1 MQTDFSILAQQQ
13 AGSPNDM
20 FKTIAIFAIFYGIL
34 YILFMRPQK
43 KKQAVHKQ
51 MVAALKKDDKVI
63 LEGGIYGSV
72 AAVEEGILQ
81 VEIAEKTIVKIDQNA
96 VRVVLGDETAIA
108 AKK

>member
-1 MQTDFSILAQQQ
+1 MQTGFSILAQQPTS
-13 AGSPNDM
+13 GSNDM

-43 KKQAVHKQ
+43 KKQAEHKQ

-63 LEGGIYGSV
+63 LEGGIYGAV
-72 AAVEEGILQ
+72 HAVEEGILK

-96 VRVVLGDETAIA
+96 VRVVLGDEKAVVAT
-108 AKK
+108 K